1 MDSRHL
7 ERKIAREKASRKQ
20 AESLL
25 EQKSLELYEANQQL
39 KLVLKQLEN
48 QNSTGLK
55 KLELEAYISESL
67 VRFGRSFLSRT
78 LDDGLLSSF
87 LERIRACNL
96 IDEASLY
103 LKPGLVPS
111 ILSSQF
117 GGIQN
122 RDLNSINPCPVWL
135 GTQLRLPVEVEQG
148 LVGELCIDIHH
159 CEVEADFIQSQMALV
174 VELLC
179 SAISRQL
186 MVTKSQVA
194 RKRAEESE
202 RATKEFVAMINHELR
217 TPLNGVLGSA
227 ELLTDT
233 QLSMEQRTMLTNLTH
248 SGDLLRHVIND
259 LLDFSKIS
267 AGMMDLFPTQFSWK
281 EMRNMLNGIFS
292 PQAQEKQIAF
302 LIEEEGEMPDIFVGD
317 FERIG
322 QILAN
327 LIGNAVKFT
336 SVGQVSVLAKWD
348 ADALLVTV
356 KDTGCGIAEE
366 AQHRLFDPFVQVDRT
381 AKRNYEGTGLGLAI
395 CKNLVELMSG
405 TIEIK
410 SAIGEG
416 STFSISLPLEVAYT
430 PNQVQAENTI
440 ETKPLDSLSILVVD
454 DIRMNLTIIKQ
465 MMKKFAISPDT
476 ASNGLEAIK
485 AVSSAQYDLIFMDC
499 RMPEMDGFEAT
510 SFLRKNQYTGPIV
523 ALTAGTTLEER
534 ERCMLSGMDDILTK
548 PYTAADLKLM
558 IQKWV

>member
-7 ERKIAREKASRKQ
+7 ERKIEREKASRKQ

-39 KLVLKQLEN
+39 KLVLKQLEY

-67 VRFGRSFLSRT
+67 VRFGRYFLSRT

-87 LERIRACNL
+87 LEQIRACNL
-96 IDEASLY
+96 INDACLY
-103 LKPGLVPS
+103 LKSGLVPS
-111 ILSSQF
+111 VLSSHF
-117 GGIQN
+117 GGVSRRELVCIKP
-122 RDLNSINPCPVWL
+122 LPVWQ
-135 GTQLRLPVEVEQG
+135 GSELRLPVEVEQG
-148 LVGELCIDIHH
+148 LVGELLIDVKSSDI
-159 CEVEADFIQSQMALV
+159 EEDFIQSQMALV

-186 MVTKSQVA
+186 MVTKNQLA

-227 ELLTDT
+227 ELLADT
-233 QLSMEQRTMLTNLTH
+233 PLSMEQRTMLSNLTH

-267 AGMMDLFPTQFSWK
+267 AGMMELFPSTFGWQD
-281 EMRNMLNGIFS
+281 MRSMLNGIFS

-302 LIEEEGEMPDIFVGD
+302 IIEEEGTMPEAFIGD

-327 LIGNAVKFT
+327 LIGNAIKFT
-336 SVGQVSVLAKWD
+336 SVGKVEVFAKWD
-348 ADALLVTV
+348 DDALVV
-356 KDTGCGIAEE
+356 KVQDTGCGIAEN
-366 AQHRLFDPFVQVDRT
+366 AQNRLFDPFVQVDRT
-381 AKRNYEGTGLGLAI
+381 AKRTYEGTGLGLAI

-405 TIEIK
+405 SIAIESIV
-410 SAIGEG
+410 GEG
-416 STFSISLPLEVAYT
+416 SVFSISLPLEIAHK
-430 PNQVQAENTI
+430 PNKIKAKNNI
-440 ETKPLDSLSILVVD
+440 ETKPLERLSILVVD

-465 MMKKFAISPDT
+465 MLKKFAISPDIAT
-476 ASNGLEAIK
+476 NGFEAIK
-485 AVSSAQYDLIFMDC
+485 AVNAADYDLIFMDC

-510 SFLRKNQYTGPIV
+510 AYLRKHHYTRPII

-534 ERCMLSGMDDILTK
+534 DRCFLSGMDDILTK